1 VVNAAWSKG
10 RREENNMLKLTVAIS
25 LIAIVAKTQPA
36 SADEW
41 VRLDRPWT
49 YREVNQ
55 AIAYCRMLP
64 RVHPDIGL
72 FIDLV
77 QGKEIERCMYTM
89 GWVGMAR

>member
-1 VVNAAWSKG
+1 
-10 RREENNMLKLTVAIS
+10 MLRLKVSIS
-25 LIAIVAKTQPA
+25 LIAIVAEAQPA

-41 VRLDRPWT
+41 VRFDRPWT
-49 YREVNQ
+49 YREVSQ
-55 AIAYCRMLP
+55 AVAYCRMLP

-77 QGKEIERCMYTM
+77 QGKEIERCMYAM